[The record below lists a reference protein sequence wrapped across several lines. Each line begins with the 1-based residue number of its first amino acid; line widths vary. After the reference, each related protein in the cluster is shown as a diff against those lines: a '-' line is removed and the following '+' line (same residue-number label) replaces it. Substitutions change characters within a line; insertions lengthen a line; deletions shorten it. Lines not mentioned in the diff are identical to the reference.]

1 MVVLVGS
8 NRILGRLTGFW
19 VVCLVFG
26 WFGWFL
32 AGLAGFVF

>member
-1 MVVLVGS
+1 MVGLHMFLGDLVS
-8 NRILGRLTGFW
+8 FR
-19 VVCLVFG
+19 VVFG

>member
-1 MVVLVGS
+1 MVGLHMFLGGLVS
-8 NRILGRLTGFW
+8 FW
-19 VVCLVFG
+19 VVFG

>member
-1 MVVLVGS
+1 MVGLHMFLGGLVS
-8 NRILGRLTGFW
+8 FW
-19 VVCLVFG
+19 VVWVVFG